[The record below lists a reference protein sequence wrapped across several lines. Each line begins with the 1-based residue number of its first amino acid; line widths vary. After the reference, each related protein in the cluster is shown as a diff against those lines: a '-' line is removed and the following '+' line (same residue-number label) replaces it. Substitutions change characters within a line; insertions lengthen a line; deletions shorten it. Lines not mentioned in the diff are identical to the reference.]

1 MILTTIREAR
11 SSPSDV
17 WLVLYGSSSIQLA
30 CVQSV
35 FGDCDLNSARS
46 RVLTRV
52 VDERCVLP
60 SMKLHMV
67 LTTMR
72 GGHRSSPSDVWLVLY
87 GSSSIQLAC
96 VPSVFRDLDLSS
108 ARPFFMPARG
118 RSGMP
123 QACETESRMASIPT
137 PCGFSRPPSAVPM
150 L

>member
-1 MILTTIREAR
+1 M
-11 SSPSDV
+11 

-72 GGHRSSPSDVWLVLY
+72 GGHRSSPSDVWLVIY
-87 GSSSIQLAC
+87 GFSAIQLAC
-96 VPSVFRDLDLSS
+96 VPSVFRNCDLSS
-108 ARPFFMPARG
+108 ARPFFMPARE
-118 RSGMP
+118 RSVP
-123 QACETESRMASIPT
+123 ASLREPNGVE
-137 PCGFSRPPSAVPM
+137 PGAVRT

>member
-1 MILTTIREAR
+1 M
-11 SSPSDV
+11 

-72 GGHRSSPSDVWLVLY
+72 GGHRSSPSDVWLVIY
-87 GSSSIQLAC
+87 GFSAIQLAC
-96 VPSVFRDLDLSS
+96 VPSVFRNCDLSS
-108 ARPFFMPARG
+108 ARPFFMPARE
-118 RSGMP
+118 RSVPRKPARAEWRRARRRADSLGHPRQLPCSDIHTYDSNKAHMP
-123 QACETESRMASIPT
+123 KTQ
-137 PCGFSRPPSAVPM
+137 
-150 L
+150 